1 MSPRLL
7 TAVNQLLILPW
18 NTEPKTARA
27 GPGGTGMST
36 MSRGRL
42 NIATRLVAGSIET
55 TIIVSVLN
63 VPSFGRWSTPRRR
76 MLSRSVPFQGGAATD
91 GAAEPSGGRLAAGVP
106 EAPAPA
112 GEPASPTGVVS
123 PQVPP

>member
-1 MSPRLL
+1 MSARLL

-42 NIATRLVAGSIET
+42 NIATRFVAGSIET
-55 TIIVSVLN
+55 TIMVSVLN

-76 MLSRSVPFQGGAATD
+76 MFRRSVPFHGGIARD
-91 GAAEPSGGRLAAGVP
+91 GAAEPSGGRLPFGAS
-106 EAPAPA
+106 ELPAPVD
-112 GEPASPTGVVS
+112 EPGGPAGVVS
-123 PQVPP
+123 